1 MGGEAWRPPAARCLG
16 PGCVPLLYR
25 NGTLPFGVPHGV
37 GYPIKVLAGHRR
49 FPLVGLGRIPYR
61 PPRHAPAI
69 YQVAQRVPSHHLL
82 PSSYP
87 TYIVHVPAHGP
98 GPDGPGPIGEVE
110 PMASELRRICL
121 LRVSVNKAAL
131 LSGFRTGH

>member
-1 MGGEAWRPPAARCLG
+1 MGGQDRRPPASWCLG

-25 NGTLPFGVPHGV
+25 NRTLPLSVPHWV
-37 GYPIKVLAGHRR
+37 GYPMKVLARHRR
-49 FPLVGLGRIPYR
+49 LLLVGLGRIANR

-69 YQVAQRVPSHHLL
+69 YQVAQRVPSHLLL
-82 PSSYP
+82 PNSYP
-87 TYIVHVPAHGP
+87 THMVHVPAHGP

-121 LRVSVNKAAL
+121 LETVWKV
-131 LSGFRTGH
+131 RTG